1 MIRRK
6 PMVRKKPLGPG
17 KVRLRA
23 RRSTP
28 PATDAQIARWNRM
41 REIGCVA
48 CLLNADAGKPTLRPY
63 APKLDIHHLTNGARR
78 LGHDETICLCKF
90 HHTGD
95 WWPFDTAGYAE
106 MEAIYGPAYHR
117 AKRIFH
123 YIYGSDAELLAGQNL
138 LLQVR
143 E

>member
-6 PMVRKKPLGPG
+6 PLVRKKPFGPG
-17 KVRLRA
+17 KVRMRA
-23 RRSTP
+23 GRSTT
-28 PATDAQIARWNRM
+28 AWTVAQIARRNRM
-41 REIGCVA
+41 QEIGCIA
-48 CLLNADAGKPTLRPY
+48 CLINEQDGKPTLRPY

-78 LGHDETICLCKF
+78 LGHDETVCLCQF
-90 HHTGD
+90 HHKGD
-95 WWPFDTAGYAE
+95 WWPFETAGYAE

-123 YIYGSDAELLAGQNL
+123 YTYGSDAELLAGQNL